1 MTSTSDPIILS
12 SDVVDKL
19 PRFYRAMALYFAE
32 SGRVIITTPSGKA
45 DAPK

>member
-1 MTSTSDPIILS
+1 MTSSSDPIILS

-32 SGRVIITTPSGKA
+32 TGRVIITKPSEKV
-45 DAPK
+45 DAPQ